1 MLNKLD
7 LPTWV
12 GDALKGMAFG
22 GLIFLGL
29 ALLPA
34 GLCFCCDGCESA
46 TSPPSLKQG
55 VLTVLGIELVQ
66 ELPKRR
72 LACFAGPRLVRS
84 RWASVPAGPCQ
95 ASI

>member
-46 TSPPSLKQG
+46 TSP
-55 VLTVLGIELVQ
+55 
-66 ELPKRR
+66 R
-72 LACFAGPRLVRS
+72 LS
-84 RWASVPAGPCQ
+84 NKAS
-95 ASI
+95 